1 MNPKNIPTS
10 NIGKEIIFK
19 SLVKFDKRFSN
30 RVYLSNK
37 VSPDDEGFI
46 LKYLGYDTNIVFFE
60 HKEPKCPYCDIFMS
74 KNGTK
79 SIKTK

>member
-30 RVYLSNK
+30 RVYLRNK
-37 VSPDDEGFI
+37 VSPDDERF
-46 LKYLGYDTNIVFFE
+46 Y
-60 HKEPKCPYCDIFMS
+60 
-74 KNGTK
+74 TK
-79 SIKTK
+79 ISRI